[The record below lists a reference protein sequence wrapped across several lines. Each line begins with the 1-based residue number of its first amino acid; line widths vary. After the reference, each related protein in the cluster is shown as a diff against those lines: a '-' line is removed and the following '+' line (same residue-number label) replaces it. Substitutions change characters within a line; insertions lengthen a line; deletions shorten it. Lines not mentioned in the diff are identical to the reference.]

1 MCIFIKWYTIK
12 RQTRTF
18 ILWCKIFCPIFLMV
32 IANGNIMVM
41 NHYLKKNQLIN
52 GNGNGKVL
60 KFNGNEPLG
69 QIFTITQA

>member
-1 MCIFIKWYTIK
+1 MRIFIKWYTIK

-41 NHYLKKNQLIN
+41 NHYLKKKSTN
-52 GNGNGKVL
+52 
-60 KFNGNEPLG
+60 
-69 QIFTITQA
+69 